1 MMLRLTV
8 MAIALLLLH
17 GAAGAGDP
25 VAMIASFRKPQGEVK
40 VKFPGD
46 KAWTDAALFMELRE
60 DDLVRVAGPGE
71 VVVLYM
77 KGSGT
82 ATVTAANS
90 PLRIKAPPAPASD
103 RLGTMI
109 GAVSEVFL
117 GKKKPPAYVQLGGRA
132 GPASES
138 QGPVIIAPRTTRLL
152 PAPIVFEWTGP
163 DTLYG
168 LTLTSADGTILWSHA
183 DVRPGRFRYPDTA
196 PPLRA
201 GAKYSWTLG
210 TDGRYPDQTVQFEIV
225 GEAEAARVASLLAEL
240 EPGALNTYPSPTVA
254 LLRSGVLFREGLHDA
269 ARRELQAAIERDS
282 TDPAL
287 HHFLGHVLNEV
298 GLSAL
303 AADAFSRA
311 QALLAGGS

>member
-1 MMLRLTV
+1 MMLRLSAMT
-8 MAIALLLLH
+8 IALLLLQ

-25 VAMIASFRKPQGEVK
+25 VAMIASFRKAQGEVK

-82 ATVTAANS
+82 ETVTAANS
-90 PLRIKAPPAPASD
+90 PLKIKAPPAPTSD
-103 RLGTMI
+103 RLGSMI
-109 GAVSEVFL
+109 SAVSEVFL

-138 QGPVIIAPRTTRLL
+138 QGPVIVAPRTTRLL
-152 PAPIVFEWTGP
+152 PAPLVFEWTGP
-163 DTLYG
+163 DTLYA
-168 LTLTSADGTILWSHA
+168 LTLTTADGTVLWSQT

-196 PPLRA
+196 PPLPT
-201 GAKYSWTLG
+201 GAKYSWTLS
-210 TDGRYPDQTVQFEIV
+210 TDGRYPDETAQFEIV
-225 GEAEAARVASLLAEL
+225 GEAEAARVVTLLAEL
-240 EPGALNTYPSPTVA
+240 EPGALNAYPSSTVA

-269 ARRELQAAIERDS
+269 ARRELQAAIAQDS

-287 HHFLGHVLNEV
+287 HHFLGHVFTEV

-303 AADAFSRA
+303 AADAFGRA
-311 QALLAGGS
+311 QTLLAGGS